1 VATRHALGGTAPT
14 VERTFAQFQQA
25 VLEAET
31 EHSKRR
37 GREYFAPVP
46 ESDLEVVEGRFK
58 LRKNAA
64 KSCREMLAAAR
75 AALEAAKAAAAKA
88 KKADRA
94 SKTRSIGICSA
105 YRDYDDDL
113 RAWRNAFK
121 KHYDEMIETKKF
133 VGHEHGKLAQQ
144 HMVTTLIPLKA
155 PPGFSNHSNGTAVDF
170 QTDFNGTAYLAN
182 SSQRDGWR
190 TTWLHPWLVANA
202 ATYGFRPLSSEEWH
216 WDHDA

>member
-1 VATRHALGGTAPT
+1 

-25 VLEAET
+25 VLDAEI
-31 EHSKRR
+31 EHSKLR

-46 ESDLEVVEGRFK
+46 ETGLEVVEGRFK
-58 LRKNAA
+58 MRTSPAQ
-64 KSCREMLAAAR
+64 SCRELLAAAR
-75 AALEAAKAAAAKA
+75 AALQAAQGRND
-88 KKADRA
+88 DRA
-94 SKTRSIGICSA
+94 KKTRSIGICSA

-113 RAWRNAFK
+113 RAWKNAFK
-121 KHYDEMIETKKF
+121 KHYDEMIKTKKF

-170 QTDFNGTAYLAN
+170 QTDFNGIAYVAN
-182 SSQRDGWR
+182 SSQREGWR

-202 ATYGFRPLSSEEWH
+202 ATYGFRPLASEEWH